1 MTIIRSLLS
10 VGKVPEADI
19 RTLTKPAYL
28 HSYNWKMLNKDVFN
42 GHNKQV
48 NASVM
53 QSLFV
58 YSCFTNVLF
67 YPMYLSSLKSLDKY
81 MASFDHKIS
90 NIDLSSQ
97 TVILM
102 KCFINLPEYRVDFEN
117 IKCV

>member
-1 MTIIRSLLS
+1 MGIISMLMLRLCKDYLYVLVLS
-10 VGKVPEADI
+10 
-19 RTLTKPAYL
+19 TFY
-28 HSYNWKMLNKDVFN
+28 
-42 GHNKQV
+42 
-48 NASVM
+48 
-53 QSLFV
+53 
-58 YSCFTNVLF
+58 F

-81 MASFDHKIS
+81 MASFDHKIP